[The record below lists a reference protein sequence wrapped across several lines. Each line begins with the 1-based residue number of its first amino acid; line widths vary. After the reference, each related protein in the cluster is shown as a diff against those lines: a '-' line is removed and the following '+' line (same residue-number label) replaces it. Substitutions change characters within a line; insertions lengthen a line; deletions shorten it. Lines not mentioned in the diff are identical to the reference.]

1 MSSPN
6 TTDEDYWFDETAADR
21 VCYFFERCLTHTT
34 GELAGQ
40 AFLLIPW
47 QRDLL
52 RKLFGWKRP
61 DGTRRYRVLFLMIP
75 RKNGKSTL
83 AAGIALY
90 LLLGDCE
97 PGAQVYSCAA
107 DREQAR
113 IVFREASNML
123 RASPHLLALCKNAIF
138 TDHIKSLQ
146 LNASYRTL
154 SSDAGTKHGL
164 NPSGII
170 FDELHTQTTRDLYDT
185 MHTAVGAR
193 RQPLEIY
200 ITTAGNRRHSICHDM
215 YDYACKV
222 RDGIVKDDKFLPA
235 IYEATADD
243 DWTDPAVWAKANP
256 NLGISIKL
264 DYIRDECAKAVV
276 TPNYQNTF
284 RQLHLNQWVEQ
295 ETRWLDVKRWDEGVG
310 PYDWRDIPARM
321 KGRVA
326 FAGMDLSA
334 TTDITA
340 FVLMFPPIGD
350 EDTWFLLPKF
360 YIPKEN
366 MRERSVRDR
375 VPFEE
380 WVRMKAIAATEGNMV
395 DYRYLKKD
403 ILDTATTYTIRE
415 IAFDAWNSSQLVI
428 ELGDEGLNMVQ
439 FRQGYGSLS
448 APSKLFEG
456 LIAERKIAHG
466 GHPIL
471 RWMVSNVAKKQDP
484 AGNIKPD
491 KEKSNDRIDGIVA
504 AIMGLGR
511 ATSSVT
517 ETKPKPRMVI
527 L

>member
-1 MSSPN
+1 MSSESS
-6 TTDEDYWFDETAADR
+6 TDPYWFDEEAADR
-21 VCYFFERCLTHTT
+21 VCHFFERCITHTT
-34 GELAGQ
+34 GELAGKP
-40 AFLLIPW
+40 FYLIDW

-61 DGTRRYRVLFLMIP
+61 DGTRRYHVLFLMIP

-90 LLLGDCE
+90 LLLGDRE

-113 IVFREASNML
+113 IVFKEAASML
-123 RASPHLLALCKNAIF
+123 RASPHLLPLCKNSIF
-138 TDHIKSLQ
+138 TDHIRSLS
-146 LNASYRTL
+146 LNATYRTL

-170 FDELHTQTTRDLYDT
+170 FDELHTQTSRDLYDT

-200 ITTAGNRRHSICHDM
+200 ITTAGNRRHSICYDL

-222 RDGIVKDDKFLPA
+222 RDGRVNDDKFLPV
-235 IYEATADD
+235 IYESLPED

-256 NLGISIKL
+256 NLGVSIKK
-264 DYIRDECAKAVV
+264 DYIRDECAKAQV
-276 TPNYQNTF
+276 TPGYQNTF

-295 ETRWLDVKRWDEGVG
+295 ETRWLDVKRWDEGG
-310 PYDWRDIPARM
+310 GSLHWNEFPEFLR
-321 KGRVA
+321 GRRC
-326 FAGMDLSA
+326 FGGLDLST

-340 FVLMFPPIGD
+340 NVLMFPPENDD
-350 EDTWFLLPKF
+350 EPWYILPKF

-366 MRERSVRDR
+366 MKKRSQRDR
-375 VPFEE
+375 LPFEE
-380 WVRMKAIAATEGNMV
+380 WVAMGAINATEGNMI
-395 DYRYLKKD
+395 DYRFVKND
-403 ILDTATTYTIRE
+403 ILAMAEKYNVVE
-415 IAFDAWNSSQLVI
+415 IAYDAWNSSQIVI
-428 ELGDEGLNMVQ
+428 ELADEGLNMVQ

-471 RWMVSNVAKKQDP
+471 RSMVCNVARKSDP

-491 KEKSNDRIDGIVA
+491 KEKSRDRIDGIVA

-511 ATSSVT
+511 ATSSII
-517 ETKPKPRMVI
+517 ETKPVPRLVF